1 MNSKLMM
8 MMNSK
13 MIRAII
19 FYALVIFCASVLFV
33 GAGETTAL
41 AAQRKTT
48 TKTAQQR
55 KTTTKQVSYVCPM
68 HAEVTSDR
76 PGRCPKC
83 GMDLK
88 AQSATDSQQA
98 PDSGASVVVPMKTT
112 DETNLKLR
120 NPDTTVYDQNGRKL
134 NFYTDLVKGKTVAI
148 NFIFTTC
155 TAICPTLAATFRRVQ
170 QTLGERVGQDVQ
182 LISISV
188 DPTTDVPERL
198 KDFSAKFKAGPGW
211 TFVTGGK
218 QEVDELLSALG
229 GYVSN
234 KNDHTPLILI
244 GNDKAAFWTR
254 TYGLSPVSQIVNLVN
269 DAASRSAA
277 TQNTGGKEQPAEE
290 AHEKSSH
297 SEAAASYFPNLVLLT
312 QDNKPV
318 HFYADL
324 VRGKVVLINFLFTTC
339 KGVCSPMTANLA
351 KVQKYLGERVGRD
364 VVMISLSVDPET
376 DTPAVLK
383 KYADSFKAQPGW
395 YFLTGEKKNVDW
407 VLYKLGGYVADK
419 QQHNSLLIV
428 GNEATGEWMKVHAM
442 SSPTEIA
449 EAVTRLLAAKKET
462 D

>member
-1 MNSKLMM
+1 MNSNLI
-8 MMNSK
+8 MNIK
-13 MIRAII
+13 IIRTLVLC
-19 FYALVIFCASVLFV
+19 ALVLGAPVVFV
-33 GAGETTAL
+33 GAGEKAVQ
-41 AAQRKTT
+41 AAQTKKTT
-48 TKTAQQR
+48 KPAGQQ
-55 KTTTKQVSYVCPM
+55 KKTKQVSYVCPM
-68 HAEVTSDR
+68 HAEVTSNK

-88 AQSATDSQQA
+88 AQSEADSQKA
-98 PDSGASVVVPMKTT
+98 SDGDAGAGEKTT
-112 DETNLKLR
+112 GETNLKLR
-120 NPDTTVYDQNGRKL
+120 IPDTTVYDQQGRKL
-134 NFYTDLVKGKTVAI
+134 NFYRDLVKGKTVAI

-170 QTLGERVGQDVQ
+170 QSLGERVGQDVQ

-198 KDFSAKFKAGPGW
+198 KDFSVKFKAGPGW

-218 QEVDELLSALG
+218 QEIDGLLSALG

-244 GNDKAAFWTR
+244 GNDEASFWTR
-254 TYGLSPVSQIVNLVN
+254 TYGLSPVTQIVNLIN
-269 DAASRSAA
+269 DAANKSAGLS
-277 TQNTGGKEQPAEE
+277 NVGGKQMMSEQ
-290 AHEKSSH
+290 KTSSP
-297 SEAAASYFPNLVLLT
+297 SEAAATYFPNLLLIT

-324 VRGKVVLINFLFTTC
+324 VKGKVVLINFLFTTC

-351 KVQKYLGERVGRD
+351 KVQKYLGERVGRE

-407 VLYKLGGYVADK
+407 VLYKLGGYVKDK
-419 QQHNSLLIV
+419 QQHNSLLII
-428 GNEATGEWMKVHAM
+428 GNETTGEWMKVHAM
-442 SSPTEIA
+442 SNPTEIA
-449 EAVTRLLAAKKET
+449 EAVTRMLAPKKET